1 MLNRRIS
8 MSLRPDKGLYSK
20 TISQNKERER
30 ERERERENSI
40 LRTRTGTMTFSYPWA
55 LPLKSSIAS

>member
-30 ERERERENSI
+30 EREREREFNI
-40 LRTRTGTMTFSYPWA
+40 EDKDWHHDLF
-55 LPLKSSIAS
+55 LPLGPAS